1 MTNHSHYNS
10 VKSGWTKER
19 NEKLREL
26 WKTGLSCSKI
36 AAKMGGITRNA
47 VIGKAHRLGLESRPS
62 PVTFSD
68 GSDRTMRRRV
78 TKAHKEI
85 NTVVAPLF
93 DDEPAP
99 TRRATPVMIGS
110 STATCQ
116 WPHGDVG
123 EPNFS
128 FCGEMSVTGRPYCAA
143 HHKRSVMPPRPRARV
158 IARH

>member
-1 MTNHSHYNS
+1 MTNQANYNS
-10 VKSGWTKER
+10 PHTPWTEER
-19 NEKLREL
+19 IDMLREL
-26 WKTGLSCSKI
+26 WAAGLSCSKI
-36 AAKMGGITRNA
+36 AAQLGSTTRNA

-62 PVTFSD
+62 PVKFSD
-68 GSDRTMRRRV
+68 GSGRTMRRRV

-123 EPNFS
+123 EPNFR
-128 FCGEMSVTGRPYCAA
+128 FCGEMSVTGRPYCAK
-143 HHKRSVMPPRPRARV
+143 HVKRAYLPPRQRV
-158 IARH
+158 A

>member
-19 NEKLREL
+19 SEKLREL

-93 DDEPAP
+93 DDAP
-99 TRRATPVMIGS
+99 TRRVTPVIIGS

-116 WPHGDVG
+116 WPHGNVG
-123 EPNFS
+123 EPGFG
-128 FCGEMSVTGRPYCAA
+128 FCGSASDAGRPYCAKHVKLA
-143 HHKRSVMPPRPRARV
+143 YLPPRPRSPKRWVA
-158 IARH
+158 

>member
-19 NEKLREL
+19 SEKLREL

-85 NTVVAPLF
+85 NTVVPPLF
-93 DDEPAP
+93 NDEP
-99 TRRATPVMIGS
+99 TVPVAMRVVTIS
-110 STATCQ
+110 KAHTCQ
-116 WPHGDVG
+116 WPHGDPKKSDFG
-123 EPNFS
+123 
-128 FCGEMSVTGRPYCAA
+128 FCCEMSVTGRPYCAA
-143 HHKRSVMPPRPRARV
+143 HHKRSVMPPRPRVRV
-158 IARH
+158 IARQ